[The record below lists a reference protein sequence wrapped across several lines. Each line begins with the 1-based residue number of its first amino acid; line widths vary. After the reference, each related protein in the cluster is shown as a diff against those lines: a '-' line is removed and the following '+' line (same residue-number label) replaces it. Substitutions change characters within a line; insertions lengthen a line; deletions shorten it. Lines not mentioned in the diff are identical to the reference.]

1 LKEVIIIQRIF
12 PDYQKPILDAVYLKS
27 KFTLLHSSNKSG
39 IKQVCSPYSKQISKW
54 NYWKGDT
61 HLYLHVFGY
70 LRKNKPKIIVHELAV
85 GILSLP
91 LVLLARKILGYKFV
105 LWGHTYNRK
114 IGFNPKKNLSDKYR
128 LWLQRRADAIITYS
142 NSEKEE
148 LINCGIDRNK
158 IFPAL
163 NTLATDKF
171 LPIRNSFEKI
181 GKENIK
187 QALGFAHQ
195 FNLVFIGRLNEDKW
209 PQYAIDVLNVLL
221 NKKSLSIAL
230 HFVGSGR
237 MEKSLLEYSN
247 KNGLQNNVFF
257 YGEIYDENKSGKL
270 LFASDMMIMPGY
282 VGLSVNHA
290 FCFDCPV
297 ITFEMINNVPAH
309 SPEIEYI
316 IHGETGFIV
325 KHKSIEDMAETI
337 YNYLNDEQLKKEV
350 KIHIRN
356 MIENVC
362 PMEKLISEYINAINY
377 VSKND
382 KEWPIK

>member
-1 LKEVIIIQRIF
+1 MKEIIIIQRIF
-12 PDYQKPILDAVYLKS
+12 PDYQKPILDAIYLKS
-27 KFTLLHSSNKSG
+27 KFILLHSNNKSG
-39 IKQVCSPYSKQISKW
+39 IKQVCTPYSKQINKW
-54 NYWKGDT
+54 KYWKGDT
-61 HLYLHVFGY
+61 HLFLNVFSY
-70 LRKNKPKIIVHELAV
+70 IRKSKPKIIIHELAV

-91 LVLLARKILGYKFV
+91 LVMLTRKILGYKFV
-105 LWGHTYNRK
+105 LWGHAYNRK
-114 IGFNPKKNLSDKYR
+114 IGFNPRKNLSDKYR
-128 LWLQRRADAIITYS
+128 LWMQRKADAIITYS

-148 LINCGIDRNK
+148 LINYGIDRNK

-163 NTLATDKF
+163 NTLATDKY
-171 LPIRNSFEKI
+171 LPVRNRLDKI

-187 QALGFAHQ
+187 QKLGFANQ
-195 FNLVFIGRLNEDKW
+195 FNLVFIGRLIEDKW
-209 PQYAIDVLNVLL
+209 PQYAIEVLNTLL

-230 HFVGSGR
+230 HFVGSGA

-257 YGEIYDENKSGKL
+257 HGEVYDENKSGEL

-297 ITFEMINNVPAH
+297 ITFETINHVPAH

-325 KHKSIEDMAETI
+325 KHKSIVDMAETLN
-337 YNYLNDEQLKKEV
+337 NYLNDEQMKREV

-362 PMEKLISEYINAINY
+362 PMEKLVDEVIHAIDY
-377 VSKND
+377 VQK
-382 KEWPIK
+382 K

>member
-1 LKEVIIIQRIF
+1 MKEIIIIQRIF
-12 PDYQKPILDAVYLKS
+12 PDYQKPIFDAIYLKS
-27 KFTLLHSSNKSG
+27 EFTLLHSSNKSG
-39 IKQVCSPYSKQISKW
+39 IKQVCSPYSKQINKW

-61 HLYLHVFGY
+61 HLFLSVFGY
-70 LRKNKPKIIVHELAV
+70 IRKSKPKIIIHELAV

-91 LVLLARKILGYKFV
+91 IVLLARKILGYKFV

-128 LWLQRRADAIITYS
+128 LWLHRKADAIITYS

-163 NTLATDKF
+163 NTLATDKY
-171 LPIRNSFEKI
+171 LPIRDGLEKI
-181 GKENIK
+181 GKENVK
-187 QALGFAHQ
+187 QNLGFEHQ

-209 PQYAIDVLNVLL
+209 PQYAIDVLNILL
-221 NKKSLSIAL
+221 KKKSLSIAL
-230 HFVGSGR
+230 HFVGSGT

-247 KNGLQNNVFF
+247 KNRLQNNVFF
-257 YGEIYDENKSGKL
+257 YGEIYDENKSGGF

-297 ITFEMINNVPAH
+297 ITFESINHVPAH

-316 IHGETGFIV
+316 IHGKTGFIV

-337 YNYLNDEQLKKEV
+337 YNYLKDGQLKKEV
-350 KIHIRN
+350 KIHSRN

-362 PMEKLISEYINAINY
+362 PMEKLINEYINAINY
-377 VSKND
+377 VYK
-382 KEWPIK
+382 K